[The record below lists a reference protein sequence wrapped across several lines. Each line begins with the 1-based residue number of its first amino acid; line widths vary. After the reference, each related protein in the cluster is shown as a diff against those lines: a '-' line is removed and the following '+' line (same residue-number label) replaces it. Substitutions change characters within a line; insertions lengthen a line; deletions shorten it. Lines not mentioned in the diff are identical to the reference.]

1 MTENKMKSGSGNLAL
16 FAQVW
21 ARLISLLI
29 GVRVTMQ
36 WRTLALALLLLNLYE
51 GLSVS
56 YLFAFRV
63 GPIDRSFKNK
73 IGADFNSIISQL
85 RPERHSRHLGREIAS
100 VRKATRSLPTFVG
113 SDVEADG
120 RIAGVRRGGLLRCLM
135 MARWGWLC
143 KKIIAV

>member
-1 MTENKMKSGSGNLAL
+1 MSVTENKMKSCIVRSGSGNLAL

-51 GLSVS
+51 GLSAS

-63 GPIDRSFKNK
+63 GPIDRSFVANYNR
-73 IGADFNSIISQL
+73 D
-85 RPERHSRHLGREIAS
+85 
-100 VRKATRSLPTFVG
+100 
-113 SDVEADG
+113 
-120 RIAGVRRGGLLRCLM
+120 
-135 MARWGWLC
+135 
-143 KKIIAV
+143 